1 MGNSEALVLLEEET
15 HAPLQAAPAFLSYQK
30 KKKKKKKNKKK
41 KKKMIMMKMNKA
53 TVNIRQGL
61 KK

>member
-1 MGNSEALVLLEEET
+1 MGNSETLVLLEEGMY
-15 HAPLQAAPAFLSYQK
+15 APLQAAPSLLSYQK
-30 KKKKKKKNKKK
+30 EKKK
-41 KKKMIMMKMNKA
+41 KKKMMMMMMKMNKA